1 MKKLLFL
8 LICLCS
14 LTKLTAQQSSGPAVS
29 FVSYE
34 QNWSDREGSLAL
46 RNNTNKR
53 IFNIS
58 FQLVYYNMDGQ
69 QIDYEN
75 FFRTVSIDAGMT
87 RKVDVPAYERDRN
100 YAYYKS
106 NSLYGRSHQ
115 FKVKFRLLDYNR
127 SKKKST
133 ATASSIQSQKPT
145 DSHLPATHETP
156 LIEETTESDTEYESD
171 ADFGFLIAGIL
182 MILFIVWYISLYFK
196 TIRMARQRNRSDTLW
211 LIFSIITSPI
221 LTVILLYILGSAD
234 DHQYWDRR

>member
-8 LICLCS
+8 LICLGS

-69 QIDYEN
+69 QVDYEN
-75 FFRTVSIDAGMT
+75 FFRTVSINAGMT

-106 NSLYGRSHQ
+106 ESLYGRSHQ

-133 ATASSIQSQKPT
+133 ATASSSQIIKSTESEPT
-145 DSHLPATHETP
+145 ITHEKSLVEEMPNKENTDDLEKNYHSENES
-156 LIEETTESDTEYESD
+156 LI
-171 ADFGFLIAGIL
+171 FLLALIIYLGLYIKTIL
-182 MILFIVWYISLYFK
+182 MAK
-196 TIRMARQRNRSDTLW
+196 RRNRSPILW
-211 LIFSIITSPI
+211 FLFCFVVSPI
-221 LTVILLYILGSAD
+221 LTVILLYILGPSRD
-234 DHQYWDRR
+234 NSYWNKR

>member
-8 LICLCS
+8 LTCFLS
-14 LTKLTAQQSSGPAVS
+14 LTSYAAQQVSEPAVS

-34 QNWSDREGSLAL
+34 QNWSDSEGSLAL
-46 RNNTNKR
+46 RNNTDKR

-69 QIDYEN
+69 QIDYET

-87 RKVDVPAYERDRN
+87 RKVDVPAYERNRN

-133 ATASSIQSQKPT
+133 ATASGIQSQKPT
-145 DSHLPATHETP
+145 DSQPPITHETP
-156 LIEETTESDTEYESD
+156 LIEETTKSDIEHESG
-171 ADFGFLIAGIL
+171 ADFSFLIAGIL
-182 MILFIVWYISLYFK
+182 MILIIIWYISLYFK
-196 TIRMARQRNRSDTLW
+196 TVKMARRRNRSDTLW

>member
-14 LTKLTAQQSSGPAVS
+14 LTKLTAQQSSDPAVS

-34 QNWSDREGSLAL
+34 QNWSDREGSQAL

-87 RKVDVPAYERDRN
+87 REVDVPAYERDRN
-100 YAYYKS
+100 IQ
-106 NSLYGRSHQ
+106 SLHQSDTNRYLALHLRSLTRQLILGQEIRHRFFFTPRIDNKNNRPDLLKQ
-115 FKVKFRLLDYNR
+115 PGRLLYHIN
-127 SKKKST
+127 
-133 ATASSIQSQKPT
+133 KP
-145 DSHLPATHETP
+145 DSHYPPRAYCP
-156 LIEETTESDTEYESD
+156 ES
-171 ADFGFLIAGIL
+171 L
-182 MILFIVWYISLYFK
+182 
-196 TIRMARQRNRSDTLW
+196 QRHRPDSM
-211 LIFSIITSPI
+211 
-221 LTVILLYILGSAD
+221 
-234 DHQYWDRR
+234 